1 MGIADR
7 AQSMPSE
14 FPVVRSAIDASSE
27 QCVDRQQEWRQV
39 LSNYE
44 QATKWCVSEGE
55 DKYTKRHAGRGM
67 LLG

>member
-1 MGIADR
+1 M
-7 AQSMPSE
+7 SSE

-27 QCVDRQQEWRQV
+27 QCIKRQQEWRQV

-44 QATKWCVSEGE
+44 QATKWCISEGE
-55 DKYTKRHAGRGM
+55 EKYTKRHAERGM